1 MPRRRKIGDPNLAVA
16 YLRVSTEDQRNG
28 PEVQRADILRW
39 AAREGVTIV
48 SWHCDDGVSG
58 GDRLEDR
65 PALATALSVLVAKS
79 AGRLVVQ
86 KRDRLAR
93 DVVIAASI
101 ERAAQQVGAVVTAAD
116 GFGNGNDPAARLQR
130 GILDLFAEHERA
142 IIRARTKAAL
152 AAKRERGE
160 MTGKP
165 RYGFRLAADGIHV
178 EPDPA
183 EQTVIAKILV
193 LRAAG
198 SSLPGIVRSLAR
210 LGVTGR
216 THKPLGLTQV
226 ARIVRASDLHTF
238 FVPSYSSANSSVSR

>member
-1 MPRRRKIGDPNLAVA
+1 VPRRRKAGDPTLAVA

-28 PEVQRADILRW
+28 PEVQRRDILRW
-39 AAREGVTIV
+39 AVHEGVSVI

-58 GDRLEDR
+58 GDQLEDR
-65 PALATALSVLVAKS
+65 PALAAALSVLTAKS

-93 DVVIAASI
+93 DVVVAASI
-101 ERAAQQVGAVVTAAD
+101 ERAALQAGAIVVAAD
-116 GFGNGNDPAARLQR
+116 GLGNGDDPAARLQR

-165 RYGFRLAADGIHV
+165 RYGFKLASDGIHV
-178 EPDPA
+178 EPDPV
-183 EQTVIAKILV
+183 EQSVIAKILG
-193 LRAAG
+193 LRIAG
-198 SSLPGIVRSLAR
+198 SSLPGIVRSLAHS
-210 LGVTGR
+210 GVVSR
-216 THKPLGLTQV
+216 THRPLGLTQV
-226 ARIVRASDLHTF
+226 ARIVRASD
-238 FVPSYSSANSSVSR
+238 S

>member
-1 MPRRRKIGDPNLAVA
+1 MPRRRKAGDPTLAVA

-28 PEVQRADILRW
+28 PEVQRRDILRW
-39 AAREGVTIV
+39 AAHEEVTVI

-58 GDRLEDR
+58 GDQLEDR
-65 PALATALSVLVAKS
+65 PALAAALSVLTAQS

-101 ERAAQQVGAVVTAAD
+101 ERAALQAGAIVVAAD
-116 GFGNGNDPAARLQR
+116 GIGNGDDPAARLQR

-152 AAKRERGE
+152 ATKRERGE

-165 RYGFRLAADGIHV
+165 RYGFKLAPDGIHV
-178 EPDPA
+178 EPDPV
-183 EQTVIAKILV
+183 EQSVIEKILG
-193 LRAAG
+193 LRVAG

-210 LGVTGR
+210 SGVVGR
-216 THKPLGLTQV
+216 THRPLGLTQI
-226 ARIVRASDLHTF
+226 ARIVRASDDLRKD
-238 FVPSYSSANSSVSR
+238 VAPPA